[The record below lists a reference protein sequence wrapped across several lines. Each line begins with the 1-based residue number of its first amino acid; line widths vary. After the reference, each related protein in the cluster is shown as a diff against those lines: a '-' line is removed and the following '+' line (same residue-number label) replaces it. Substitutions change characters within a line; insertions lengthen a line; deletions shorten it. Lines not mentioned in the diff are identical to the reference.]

1 MSAIAGIWSFD
12 GGISVSSACHDM
24 LQALSVYGT
33 DDCAQFTGPSVAMG
47 RRLLRLLPEDSFDG
61 QPLSA
66 GAVTSLVADV
76 RLDNREELGAKLGL
90 SREETIVMA
99 DSDVVR
105 AAWQHWREQCVDHLS
120 GAFSF
125 AVWNEQ
131 EQPLFLARDHTGEQ
145 PLFYASTANCFAFAS
160 MPKGLHGLPFV
171 GAEVDE
177 DYIAH
182 YLSLTTMPIEQTIF
196 RNLQRLP
203 SGCSLSIHREKTTLT
218 RYWRSDHLQDLR
230 LG

>member
-1 MSAIAGIWSFD
+1 
-12 GGISVSSACHDM
+12 M
-24 LQALSVYGT
+24 LQALSMYGT

-47 RRLLRLLPEDSFDG
+47 RCLLRLLPEDSFDR

-90 SREETIVMA
+90 SREEAIVMA
-99 DSDVVR
+99 DSDVLL

-131 EQPLFLARDHTGEQ
+131 EQHLFLARDHTGER

-160 MPKGLHGLPFV
+160 MP
-171 GAEVDE
+171 
-177 DYIAH
+177 
-182 YLSLTTMPIEQTIF
+182 
-196 RNLQRLP
+196 
-203 SGCSLSIHREKTTLT
+203 
-218 RYWRSDHLQDLR
+218 
-230 LG
+230 